1 MPSFVTGAIAGLSAI
16 WLSEF
21 AGVILGQVAL
31 VSGHARLSAPE
42 NCMPPAFQTRRRGTD
57 VTRRGAFARR
67 ERLVG
72 PHAAVS
78 GGFTQRPQMRGVGAL
93 ARDGIVI
100 ALSASNSMDN
110 SQADVQC
117 HRARRYW
124 LARRQVF
131 TEIPNG

>member
-42 NCMPPAFQTRRRGTD
+42 NCMPPAFQTRW
-57 VTRRGAFARR
+57 RGAIARR
-67 ERLVG
+67 ERLIG
-72 PHAAVS
+72 PHAAVR